1 MKPQPNTLGWLLPQ
15 ATPAELKA
23 IYRLVYEDMV
33 GSLPDKAKYIYF
45 DDTITDDQDAT
56 YVGGF
61 NTALDRTRTA
71 LDTKLQEVLETL

>member
-1 MKPQPNTLGWLLPQ
+1 MDLKTLAPELNQ
-15 ATPAELKA
+15 NQLKA
-23 IYRLVYEDMV
+23 VYRLVYEDMV

-61 NTALDRTRTA
+61 NTALNRTRTA